1 MTSLANLPSAVIR
14 SPLVWGLLA
23 TIGFYGLLHGGTVAA
38 VAGPAAHDFLY
49 RYTAAHPLLV
59 VELGLF
65 CIGMSVLVLRRM
77 DVAEQTLAL
86 RRPLLPEPPPQGN
99 TPADC
104 PALLAA
110 LDALPARRQHA
121 YLPARLR
128 AALTYVHQ
136 RASADALD
144 DELKYLSDSDHTR
157 AHNSHALVRVIVGAI
172 PILGF
177 LGTVVGITL
186 AIASLDPQQL
196 ESSMKNVVAGLGVAF
211 DSTALALA
219 LSIVLLFSNH
229 TAEQAEGR
237 LLARVERATARE
249 LSGRF
254 REAAAPRDPQIA
266 AVRRMAETVVDATR
280 RLVEQQAELWKH
292 TITAA
297 REEWH
302 TSSTAARQQ
311 LEAALGTA
319 LRDAL
324 AEHARAVAAGSHELA
339 HRNHQHLAAVQQV
352 LAEHARIMHA
362 QQAEMARQ
370 GQTLLQVVEATGQVV
385 RLEEALQRNL
395 AALAAAQNF
404 EGTLQS
410 LAAVIHLLNARL
422 TQSHAA
428 VPAVAAKQPS
438 SVGRAA

>member
-1 MTSLANLPSAVIR
+1 VIR

-23 TIGFYGLLHGGTVAA
+23 TVGYYGLLHGGTVARLLGT
-38 VAGPAAHDFLY
+38 VAHDFLY

-65 CIGMSVLVLRRM
+65 CVGMAVLVLRRM
-77 DVAEQTLAL
+77 DVAEQTVAL
-86 RRPLLPEPPPQGN
+86 RHRLLPEPPPQGN
-99 TPADC
+99 TAADC

-110 LDALPARRQHA
+110 LDALPHRRQHA

-128 AALTYVHQ
+128 AALTYVQQ
-136 RASADALD
+136 RGSADALD
-144 DELKYLSDSDHTR
+144 DELKYLSESDHTR
-157 AHNSHALVRVIVGAI
+157 AHNSQALVRVIVGAI

-219 LSIVLLFSNH
+219 LSIVLLFTKH
-229 TAEQAEGR
+229 HAEQAEGR
-237 LLARVERATARE
+237 LLARVEQATARE

-254 REAAAPRDPQIA
+254 GSTAAPRDPQIA
-266 AVRRMAETVVDATR
+266 AVRRMAETVIDATR
-280 RLVEQQAELWKH
+280 RLVEQQTELWQH

-297 REEWH
+297 REEWR
-302 TSSTAARQQ
+302 TSSSAARQQ

-324 AEHARAVAAGSHELA
+324 AEHARAVAASSHELA
-339 HRNHQHLAAVQQV
+339 QRNHQHLAAVQQA
-352 LAEHARIMHA
+352 LAEHARIMQT

-370 GQTLLQVVEATGQVV
+370 GQTLLQVVQATGQVV
-385 RLEEALQRNL
+385 KLEEALHRNL

-422 TQSHAA
+422 AQSHA
-428 VPAVAAKQPS
+428 VLPALAAKESS